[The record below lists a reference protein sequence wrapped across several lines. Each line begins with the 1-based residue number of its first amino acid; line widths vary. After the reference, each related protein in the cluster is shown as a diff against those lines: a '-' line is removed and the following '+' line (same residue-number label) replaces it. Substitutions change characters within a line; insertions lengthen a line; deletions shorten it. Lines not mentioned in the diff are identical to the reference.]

1 MVTVFSGYSTLLQL
15 RRQKNLKFP
24 LLLID
29 FKVIAK
35 RTGFRRNKKK
45 KRITF
50 NSSFQFNLSIFLDAY
65 MKLQIDC
72 HKKVGKFNLQCEKSP
87 LCLKQTEAF
96 SFKPPEYKL
105 LTVVGVNCFAL
116 NEPSRAA

>member
-15 RRQKNLKFP
+15 RRRKNWKFP
-24 LLLID
+24 LLID

-35 RTGFRRNKKK
+35 RTGFQRTR
-45 KRITF
+45 
-50 NSSFQFNLSIFLDAY
+50 NSSFQTNLSIFLDAY

-72 HKKVGKFNLQCEKSP
+72 HKKVGKFNLRWEKSP
-87 LCLKQTEAF
+87 FCLKQTEAF

-105 LTVVGVNCFAL
+105 LTT
-116 NEPSRAA
+116 

>member
-45 KRITF
+45 T
-50 NSSFQFNLSIFLDAY
+50 N
-65 MKLQIDC
+65 
-72 HKKVGKFNLQCEKSP
+72 HV
-87 LCLKQTEAF
+87 
-96 SFKPPEYKL
+96 
-105 LTVVGVNCFAL
+105 
-116 NEPSRAA
+116 